1 MSETPQIPTLQTQRL
16 ILRAFRAQDFPAFE
30 EMCADEELMRYVG
43 GRMDR
48 VDAWRRMAAYAGQ
61 WALRGYGSFA
71 LEETASGTFVGYCG
85 IYDPAGWPEREIHWG
100 LRRRHLGQG
109 FITEAAR
116 QVRDYAYDT
125 LGFETITSCIVMEN
139 TPSIAVAKRLGAVLD
154 RTVEFRGRPM
164 GVFRHL
170 SPQTL
175 RTGGRA

>member
-1 MSETPQIPTLQTQRL
+1 MSLSPQIPTLQTQRL
-16 ILRAFRAQDFPAFE
+16 ILRGFTAQDFPAFE
-30 EMCADEELMRYVG
+30 EMCADEELMRFVG

-71 LEETASGTFVGYCG
+71 LEEKAGGALVGYCG

-100 LRRRHLGQG
+100 LRRRFLGQG

-116 QVRDYAYDT
+116 RVRDFAYAE
-125 LGFETITSCIVMEN
+125 LGFATITSCIVMEN
-139 TPSIAVAKRLGAVLD
+139 KPSIAVAKRLGAVLD

-164 GVFRHL
+164 GVYRHL
-170 SPQTL
+170 SPQAAHAGATP
-175 RTGGRA
+175 